1 MCLGI
6 IKERFDENDKKHTI
20 EVRVVHKGDDIF
32 LSLKDDCRIFN
43 PQDRADLV
51 NPRDDSPK
59 SLSIRTFM
67 GVVKETEYQQTL
79 GINVFT
85 ATV

>member
-6 IKERFDENDKKHTI
+6 IKERFDEKDKKHSI

-32 LSLKDDCRIFN
+32 LSMKDDCRKFT
-43 PQDRADLV
+43 PLDRANLV
-51 NPRDDSPK
+51 NPQDDSPK
-59 SLSIRTFM
+59 SISIRTFM

-85 ATV
+85 ATI